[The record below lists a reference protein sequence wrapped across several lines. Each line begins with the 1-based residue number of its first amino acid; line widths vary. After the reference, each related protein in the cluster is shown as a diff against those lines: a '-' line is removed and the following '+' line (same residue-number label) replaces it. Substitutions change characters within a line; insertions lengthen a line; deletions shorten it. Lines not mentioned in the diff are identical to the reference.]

1 MIYKN
6 YIVHFFRLILLV
18 FLQVVVV
25 NQLNLGS
32 LCHPYIYI
40 LFLLLLPANTP
51 PWAVLALAFLSG
63 LCVDVFTYNAGMH
76 AAASVATGFVRIYL
90 LRNLLLKEEFEK
102 ATEPGIRD
110 KGFYFFLVYGGLLIL
125 VHHLV
130 LFFVELA
137 SFSGFVNTILRVI
150 VSGLATISICTIGQ
164 YLFLQAKEK

>member
-1 MIYKN
+1 MIYRN
-6 YIVHFFRLILLV
+6 YIIHFFRLILLI
-18 FLQVVVV
+18 FLQVIVV
-25 NQLNLGS
+25 NQLNLGP

-51 PWAVLALAFLSG
+51 PWALLTLAFFSG
-63 LCVDVFTYNAGMH
+63 LTLDIFTYNAGMH
-76 AAASVATGFVRIYL
+76 ASASVATGFVRIYL

-130 LFFVELA
+130 LFFIEVA
-137 SFSGFVNTILRVI
+137 SLSGFFNTMLRVF
-150 VSGLATISICTIGQ
+150 VSGMGTLSICMIGQ